1 MKKILIFLAVS
12 IFLGLLIFGFTL
24 KQWIWGEN
32 IKQNL
37 ESYELLI
44 PTGSD
49 YDSLMKILKDNDLL
63 ENYSSFDFVAGAM
76 NYKKSKIRPGRYV
89 LKPGMSNRELINLLR
104 SGKQTPVN
112 ITFNNVRKIDE
123 LMGKVSHYIEA
134 DSISLVKLIQDSAFI
149 SKLGY
154 NKYTIL
160 SMFIPNTYEL
170 YWNTDARQ
178 FVGRMKKE
186 HNKFWAKNNRLVK
199 ATALDMDEKE
209 VFTLASIVQKET
221 LANDEKPKVASV
233 YLNRLKRGILLQ
245 ADPTVVFASGDF
257 GLKRVLNK
265 HLDIDSPYNTYK
277 YAGLPP
283 GPICMP
289 DVSSIDAVLN
299 AEETNFL
306 YFCAKPDGSGHHAF
320 AKTLKQHNVNAN
332 KYRRWLNSQRIK

>member
-170 YWNTDARQ
+170 YWNTDARH
-178 FVGRMKKE
+178 F
-186 HNKFWAKNNRLVK
+186 
-199 ATALDMDEKE
+199 
-209 VFTLASIVQKET
+209 
-221 LANDEKPKVASV
+221 VAS
-233 YLNRLKRGILLQ
+233 
-245 ADPTVVFASGDF
+245 
-257 GLKRVLNK
+257 
-265 HLDIDSPYNTYK
+265 
-277 YAGLPP
+277 
-283 GPICMP
+283 
-289 DVSSIDAVLN
+289 
-299 AEETNFL
+299 
-306 YFCAKPDGSGHHAF
+306 
-320 AKTLKQHNVNAN
+320 
-332 KYRRWLNSQRIK
+332 